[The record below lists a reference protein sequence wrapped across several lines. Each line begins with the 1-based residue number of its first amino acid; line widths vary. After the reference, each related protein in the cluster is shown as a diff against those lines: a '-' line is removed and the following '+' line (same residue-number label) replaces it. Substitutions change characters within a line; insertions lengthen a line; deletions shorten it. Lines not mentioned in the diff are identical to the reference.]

1 MAVSYVQKEIGN
13 GIMFS
18 GIYDAKFKSDFVSIR
33 FVTPLNEKMSPRL
46 SLLSMILGTSNK
58 FITSR
63 TKLNEELIGLY
74 DSLMSV
80 FSYSVGDYQ
89 ISGLSVK
96 YLGDDYTINNEKISV
111 RATKILLD
119 CIFNPHIEDGKFPE
133 KYFDL
138 RKQELIDNI
147 KSEINDRRS
156 YAVFRANQSVYKDEP
171 ASVSVNGSLEEA
183 ESISQIDLLETYNRM
198 LSNSYIDISVGGG
211 KPCPEVNEMIEKAFR
226 LIERPNEININYLC
240 PSPIKQKAVEISEKN
255 DVNQCKMIMAF
266 KTESEDFYAQK
277 LMCALLGGTPFSKLF
292 ANVREKLS
300 LCYYCSST
308 IAECKKVMYID
319 SGIERHNA
327 EKAKIEIIKQIEAIA
342 DGDFTDEMLE
352 NTKRALY
359 NGFKSNY
366 DSIAALNSWF
376 FIQRVR
382 GAQASP
388 DEINDIIKNISR
400 ERVVQAAKSF
410 KLDTVY
416 LMEPEVE

>member
-1 MAVSYVQKEIGN
+1 MAVSYVQKKIGN

-18 GIYDAKFKSDFVSIR
+18 GIYDEKFKSDFISVR
-33 FVTPLNEKMSPRL
+33 FITPLDKKNSPRL

-89 ISGLSVK
+89 ISGLSVR
-96 YLGDDYTINNEKISV
+96 YIGDDYTLNNENISAK
-111 RATKILLD
+111 ATQILLD
-119 CIFNPHIEDGKFPE
+119 CILNPHIENGKFPQ

-156 YAVFRANQSVYKDEP
+156 FAALRANQTVYRDEP
-171 ASVSVNGSLEEA
+171 ASISVNGSIDEA
-183 ESISQIDLLETYNRM
+183 ESITQDELIEIYNKM
-198 LSNSYIDISVGGG
+198 LSDSYIDISLGGG
-211 KPCPEVNEMIEKAFR
+211 RPCPEIDEMIAKAFEK
-226 LIERPNEININYLC
+226 IERQADVNINFAC
-240 PSPIKQKAVEISEKN
+240 PSSIKQKPVEVSEKN

-266 KTESEDFYAQK
+266 KTESDDFYAQK

-300 LCYYCSST
+300 LCYYCSSS
-308 IAECKKVMYID
+308 IAECKKTMFID
-319 SGIERHNA
+319 SGIEKHNV
-327 EKAKIEIIKQIEAIA
+327 EKAKKEILNQLEAVA
-342 DGDFTDEMLE
+342 DGDFSDEMLE
-352 NTKRALY
+352 NTKKSLY
-359 NGFKSNY
+359 NGFKTNY
-366 DSIAALNSWF
+366 DSIAALNSWY

-382 GAQASP
+382 GGEASP
-388 DEINDIIKNISR
+388 DEINEIIKNISR
-400 ERVVQAAKSF
+400 ERVIRAAKSF

-416 LMEPEVE
+416 LMKPEV